1 MRLYHDL
8 SPHDP
13 LMSRLCQLACSNDL
27 LDLCDIKTVPRSV
40 GPRPTSDLFP
50 AVWRFL
56 PTLDPSVTV
65 MMSRDLDSRITER
78 ERAAVAE
85 WLESDKSLHAM
96 RDHPWHTVPLMAG
109 GWGAKLDTQARRDNW
124 NTSWTSMLADSKLY
138 SGAGEKGPD
147 QDLLRRHVWGRWGR
161 ADCLQHDS
169 YTCSMFPGSTGW
181 PTQRL
186 NTTDHNFFGAVG
198 RQNVQNVVAIFCVA
212 LLFHRK
218 LDC

>member
-1 MRLYHDL
+1 
-8 SPHDP
+8 
-13 LMSRLCQLACSNDL
+13 
-27 LDLCDIKTVPRSV
+27 
-40 GPRPTSDLFP
+40 
-50 AVWRFL
+50 
-56 PTLDPSVTV
+56 
-65 MMSRDLDSRITER
+65 MSRDLDSRITER
-78 ERAAVAE
+78 ERAAAAE

-147 QDLLRRHVWGRWGR
+147 QDLLQRHVWGRWGR

-186 NTTDHNFFGAVG
+186 NTTDHNYFGAVG
-198 RQNVQNVVAIFCVA
+198 RGLVLSHSALTSPLQAPSTSCRSVQPSAGGGVTNMTGSTAESSRQTETLRHHPAICQTY
-212 LLFHRK
+212 RPIISICETCETEGGK
-218 LDC
+218 GKII